1 MADGRRVVIGGVM
14 QHVEAAGIHSGDST
28 SVLPPYSLDPDVVGE
43 LEAQARA
50 LALELGV
57 VGLMNVQF
65 AVKGRDVYVIEVN
78 PRASRTVPFVAKAT
92 GRPLAKIAAQVMA
105 GCTLDDL
112 GVRDAPIPRH
122 VSIKESVFPFSKF
135 PGVDTLLGPEMRS
148 TGEVMGVATA
158 MSLAFAKSTA
168 AAGMSLPD
176 RGRVFVSVRDE
187 DKAAIC
193 HVARRLRNLGFEVVA
208 TDGTARAISVARIAV
223 QRVNKVGEG
232 SPHVVDAIQRGEIQ
246 IVINTTQGA
255 QAIRDSYSIRRHALL
270 GRVPYFT
277 TVEAA
282 LALADA
288 LEARHLLG
296 ERAAPVRSVQEW
308 HARAGQ

>member
-1 MADGRRVVIGGVM
+1 M
-14 QHVEAAGIHSGDST
+14 
-28 SVLPPYSLDPDVVGE
+28 
-43 LEAQARA
+43 
-50 LALELGV
+50 
-57 VGLMNVQF
+57 
-65 AVKGRDVYVIEVN
+65 
-78 PRASRTVPFVAKAT
+78 
-92 GRPLAKIAAQVMA
+92 
-105 GCTLDDL
+105 
-112 GVRDAPIPRH
+112 VRDRAADLSAP
-122 VSIKESVFPFSKF
+122 S
-135 PGVDTLLGPEMRS
+135 
-148 TGEVMGVATA
+148 
-158 MSLAFAKSTA
+158 
-168 AAGMSLPD
+168 
-176 RGRVFVSVRDE
+176 
-187 DKAAIC
+187 AI
-193 HVARRLRNLGFEVVA
+193 AL
-208 TDGTARAISVARIAV
+208 ARIAV

-308 HARAGQ
+308 HARAGH